1 MISAAKL
8 QQKYEIL
15 SFFADFMQKKII
27 FHIFS
32 KKKRKNDKK

>member
-1 MISAAKL
+1 MEL
-8 QQKYEIL
+8 DTL
-15 SFFADFMQKKII
+15 SFFTKNLQKKII